1 MYGTKLHRQWKN
13 KLKIFIY
20 GKNVYFYPMT
30 IFEKTDNPVQDTTEQ
45 WFDEL
50 VATLRTHQL
59 MIETQTVNEDTKKL
73 YDILMGGNALD
84 VALLS
89 RNLSQRQIIG
99 SILWDYLKTIKGNK
113 PQKLAFD
120 YNDSEVLVW
129 AQIDENDEQLEKQLY
144 LAEALVNAKYHQ
156 YGFDMTSMIVEN
168 CDNVTIPN
176 HYKPFVS

>member
-1 MYGTKLHRQWKN
+1 
-13 KLKIFIY
+13 
-20 GKNVYFYPMT
+20 MT
-30 IFEKTDNPVQDTTEQ
+30 TTAITGNLPQNNTEQ

-50 VATLRTHQL
+50 VATLRSHQL
-59 MIETQTVNEDTKKL
+59 MIETQTANEDTKKM
-73 YDILMGGNALD
+73 YDILMGGNSLE
-84 VALLS
+84 VAHLS

-99 SILWDYLKTIKGNK
+99 SILWDYLKTIKDNK

-156 YGFDMTSMIVEN
+156 YGFDMTSMIVES